1 MGTLKQPLLRLA
13 FGALCAAWACM
24 AFAPVADAQFF
35 WWFDQPKSA
44 QKPRVMNLY
53 IDRTSATL
61 AERQLVLAER
71 LASLAPASR
80 V

>member
-44 QKPRVMNLY
+44 QKPRVKPKPPGANRAARELGAP
-53 IDRTSATL
+53 SAG
-61 AERQLVLAER
+61 
-71 LASLAPASR
+71 
-80 V
+80 

>member
-44 QKPRVMNLY
+44 QKPRVKPTLPATICRQSCRARARHPLRRMT
-53 IDRTSATL
+53 DPTTTS
-61 AERQLVLAER
+61 
-71 LASLAPASR
+71 
-80 V
+80 

>member
-1 MGTLKQPLLRLA
+1 MGPLKQPLLRLA

-44 QKPRVMNLY
+44 QKPRVE
-53 IDRTSATL
+53 A
-61 AERQLVLAER
+61 Q
-71 LASLAPASR
+71 ASR
-80 V
+80 RRSAANRAARELGAPSAG